1 MMLLSSR
8 TEYTVGLRHA
18 TVTSDNN
25 GAVLQIAALFLMV
38 VTILAT
44 LLRLVLRFNIAHAA
58 GYDDGLAFL
67 GLVSRTPV
75 LHEVF
80 AR

>member
-18 TVTSDNN
+18 TV
-25 GAVLQIAALFLMV
+25 LMV